1 MIPEKD
7 PMDEY
12 VQELKS
18 INPQETSAII
28 AALVTNSFPH
38 KNGKIYFFPPY
49 CDKWPKED
57 RASFIDQ
64 YVLGVGDPSA
74 VGFRVL
80 YPEARLVQI
89 SRLEDIS

>member
-1 MIPEKD
+1 MTPKED

-12 VQELKS
+12 IQELKS
-18 INPQETSAII
+18 ANPEEVSAMIQ
-28 AALVTNSFPH
+28 ALVINSFPY
-38 KNGKIYFFPPY
+38 KNGKIYLFPPY
-49 CDKWPKED
+49 CDGWLKMDKIN
-57 RASFIDQ
+57 FIEQ
-64 YVLGVGDPSA
+64 FVVGDEDPSS